1 MRHSCS
7 CELDSKVP
15 PAPLSELASPM
26 NRKQQMIKK
35 TAKRAKAKQ
44 NKIVKDNP
52 QKNPKVGYISKAVRA
67 QMELEEQQKLA
78 EAAQAEASPE
88 QAQAEEK

>member
-1 MRHSCS
+1 
-7 CELDSKVP
+7 
-15 PAPLSELASPM
+15 M
-26 NRKQQMIKK
+26 NRKQLMIKK

-78 EAAQAEASPE
+78 AETEASTENSEAPASE
-88 QAQAEEK
+88 A

>member
-1 MRHSCS
+1 
-7 CELDSKVP
+7 
-15 PAPLSELASPM
+15 
-26 NRKQQMIKK
+26 MIKK

-78 EAAQAEASPE
+78 AQAEQTEAVT
-88 QAQAEEK
+88 EEVSVTDK

>member
-1 MRHSCS
+1 
-7 CELDSKVP
+7 
-15 PAPLSELASPM
+15 M
-26 NRKQQMIKK
+26 NRKQLMIKK

-78 EAAQAEASPE
+78 AEAEASTENTEAPTSE
-88 QAQAEEK
+88 A